1 MIKDQLVE
9 RNKMDT
15 LELSDLIKKL
25 RDKDLHVRDQ
35 ARYLLVDAGKDA
47 VQPLTEMLKSPNTHD
62 RWEAVKLLGK
72 IRDKATADVLVEAL
86 TDESMSVHWAA
97 SEALIGLGSGAI
109 LPLLE
114 GLERHFDSARFRQ
127 GAYHILR
134 MFEHM
139 GHLDS
144 HVQEVLDALR
154 DIEPFSTVPWAAERA
169 IQALTIH

>member
-1 MIKDQLVE
+1 
-9 RNKMDT
+9 MDT

-25 RDKDLHVRDQ
+25 GDEDIHVREQ
-35 ARYLLVDAGKDA
+35 ARYLLIDAGKDA
-47 VQPLTEMLKSPNTHD
+47 VPFLVEMLKNPNSHA

-72 IRDKATADVLVEAL
+72 IRDTSIADALVEAL
-86 TDESMSVHWAA
+86 IDESMNVHWAA
-97 SEALIGLGSGAI
+97 SEALIGMGSGAI

-127 GAYHILR
+127 GAYHILH

-139 GHLDS
+139 GHLDP

-154 DIEPFSTVPWAAERA
+154 DIEPFASVPWAAERA
-169 IQALTIH
+169 IQALTVH

>member
-1 MIKDQLVE
+1 MTTIEVSNLIEKLGNDDIHE
-9 RNKMDT
+9 R
-15 LELSDLIKKL
+15 E
-25 RDKDLHVRDQ
+25 Q

-47 VQPLTEMLKSPNTHD
+47 IPLLVEMLKSKNHQQ

-72 IRDKATADVLVEAL
+72 IHDNSSADVLVEAL

-97 SEALIGLGSGAI
+97 SEALIKLGGGAI

-127 GAYHILR
+127 GAYHILH

-139 GHLDS
+139 GHLDP

-154 DIEPFSTVPWAAERA
+154 DVEPFATVPWAAERA
-169 IQALTIH
+169 IEALTIH